1 MCNSTMLSLQ
11 ERALADFENQSQV
24 GLAQSEIDK
33 EALMH
38 KTMHTHD
45 LRSRK
50 GCAWPC
56 LEAPAF
62 EDKIVS

>member
-1 MCNSTMLSLQ
+1 M
-11 ERALADFENQSQV
+11 
-24 GLAQSEIDK
+24 QSEIDK

-50 GCAWPC
+50 GCAR
-56 LEAPAF
+56 LRLAMSVEAPAF